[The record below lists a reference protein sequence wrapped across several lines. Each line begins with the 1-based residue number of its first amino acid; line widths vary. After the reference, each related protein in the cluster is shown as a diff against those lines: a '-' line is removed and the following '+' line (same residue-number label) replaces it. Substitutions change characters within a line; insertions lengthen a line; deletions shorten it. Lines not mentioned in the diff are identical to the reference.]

1 MAPQRATW
9 GSEKRLK
16 RERKIIVIGSNFC
29 KTQVETTLLVSGN
42 NLEDVANVDHGGDG
56 DADEEEVERSHHVR
70 HIWVRHVETLTFK
83 SIEVISGQGIY
94 YQIGVSMLMVD
105 VISRQDRGC
114 ISCGILV
121 SGIRARGVSSEHV
134 EKWRCFPVLQLRCAL
149 ILREPNQIFI
159 ACLFKGS
166 KKQSFFLQ
174 TLLFTAFLVTVLKML
189 TYALVST

>member
-16 RERKIIVIGSNFC
+16 RERKIIVIGSKFC

-42 NLEDVANVDHGGDG
+42 NLEDVSNVDHGGDG

-105 VISRQDRGC
+105 VISGQATLSLALKC
-114 ISCGILV
+114 NYVISGKV
-121 SGIRARGVSSEHV
+121 NY
-134 EKWRCFPVLQLRCAL
+134 VLTLISYPGRLFLLIQSLLRC
-149 ILREPNQIFI
+149 
-159 ACLFKGS
+159 C
-166 KKQSFFLQ
+166 FLPG
-174 TLLFTAFLVTVLKML
+174 
-189 TYALVST
+189 